1 VADELEDGSDG
12 AAVGRDVEAG
22 RRLAEAGVEPVVEAH
37 LHRVGALDLAGDKEV
52 IGGAEAGV
60 EGDLGAE
67 ALDRVLRGTVVAGAV
82 VDLLADRLPC
92 LAPKTAMGQTYI
104 RDNQGV
110 KPADLREDSVT
121 GLDGP
126 LGRAAPEL
134 RGLRHRPSLGRLPV
148 LACSVNLTRSNILG
162 QIGISPGIFRILV
175 LSGNALSVWQSLLA
189 QSLMSYRE
197 AAKLVVLVLGVV
209 VDRIGVTI

>member
-1 VADELEDGSDG
+1 
-12 AAVGRDVEAG
+12 
-22 RRLAEAGVEPVVEAH
+22 
-37 LHRVGALDLAGDKEV
+37 
-52 IGGAEAGV
+52 
-60 EGDLGAE
+60 
-67 ALDRVLRGTVVAGAV
+67 
-82 VDLLADRLPC
+82 
-92 LAPKTAMGQTYI
+92 MGQTYI

-148 LACSVNLTRSNILG
+148 LARSVNMTRSNILG
-162 QIGISPGIFRILV
+162 QLGISPGIFRILV
-175 LSGNALSVWQSLLA
+175 LSGNALSVCQSLLA

-209 VDRIGVTI
+209 VDRIGVTIQIEDLGRSVGGHASGTSLGSLGRGYFAQTPSCAYERNHPWG